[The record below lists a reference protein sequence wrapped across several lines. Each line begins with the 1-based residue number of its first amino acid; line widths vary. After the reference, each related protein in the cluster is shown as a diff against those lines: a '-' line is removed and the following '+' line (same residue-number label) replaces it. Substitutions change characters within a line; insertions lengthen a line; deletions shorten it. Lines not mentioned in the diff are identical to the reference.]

1 MKKLDNINSLN
12 KKNEAFYDRLSNVK
26 GFITPT
32 KSMVKKYH
40 TQSKYRKLASSYKE
54 APSFA
59 EMKKTNKFD

>member
-1 MKKLDNINSLN
+1 MEQERETSNAQTKILQNLNIAKKMKKLDNINSLN

-40 TQSKYRKLASSYKE
+40 T
-54 APSFA
+54 
-59 EMKKTNKFD
+59 